1 MISDSGDEAQSSEG
15 TLNDG
20 WLWIFFNLD
29 FVNGN
34 IAELLKRPEKLG
46 SVESTAIECIHC

>member
-1 MISDSGDEAQSSEG
+1 MISDSGDIAQSSEG

-34 IAELLKRPEKLG
+34 IAELLKRPEKLR